1 MQTVLKANKVK
12 SISTKRRRNLIPKW
26 IKFFVFLFLFL
37 GVLGAFMLV
46 IRNLMGSEVGASTI
60 YGLETNLFFSPL
72 GILIH
77 AILIFK
83 VVVSYGL
90 WMEKDWAVK
99 FGIIDA
105 IFGLIVCIMVMAV
118 LPFIESKGGKNE
130 LNLRFEILLLIP
142 YLYQLLKIRKEWE
155 MWSDIVPVNSTIQE
169 NFENKIV
176 FEKINHDDKEVE
188 IENHVEEIIDKE
200 DPTRFMPK

>member
-1 MQTVLKANKVK
+1 MQTVLNANKLK
-12 SISTKRRRNLIPKW
+12 SLSTKRRRDLIPKW

-37 GVLGAFMLV
+37 GALGASMLV
-46 IRNLMGSEVGASTI
+46 VRNLMGANTGESTI
-60 YGLETNLFFSPL
+60 YGLESNVFFSPL

-105 IFGLIVCIMVMAV
+105 ILGLIVCVTVMAI
-118 LPFIESKGGKNE
+118 LPLIASKGGKNE

-142 YLYQLLKIRKEWE
+142 YLYQLLKIRREWE
-155 MWSDIVPVNSTIQE
+155 IWSDIVPVNSTLKE
-169 NFENKIV
+169 NIENKIV
-176 FEKINHDDKEVE
+176 TEKINYDQREVE
-188 IENHVEEIIDKE
+188 IENHVEEIIDRE